1 MVLIIMVLLAGRMFH
16 SAADQHEGGRERQQG
31 LELGVQYQQVLLSLP
46 NDGCMPRGGVP
57 RQFQHVVSDLLSV
70 FNTVPKRIQEARD
83 GINLGW
89 HFVVDDLFVGL
100 EHL

>member
-57 RQFQHVVSDLLSV
+57 RQFLHEVFDILSV
-70 FNTVPKRIQEARD
+70 FNSFLKRLQEARD
-83 GINLGW
+83 GINLVW
-89 HFVVDDLFVGL
+89 HCVVGDLFVGL